1 MMNKKPLN
9 KFILPSFLV
18 LLAAPGTICFYLYQ
32 WGKRLGWI
40 DPILIYANRKEFSN
54 LTAGY
59 AFTMLGFMAAIIT
72 ILFAFSNSRNF
83 RQYKEKGYL
92 RIFFWGYF
100 LCIFTLMLTAFFSV
114 FGFSQVGHVWQHHAL
129 LISFFSSLWQV
140 GLLTLII
147 VNIARQ
153 SA

>member
-1 MMNKKPLN
+1 MKKTIIALA
-9 KFILPSFLV
+9 
-18 LLAAPGTICFYLYQ
+18 LLAAGSVHAAETFIAVSPS
-32 WGKRLGWI
+32 K
-40 DPILIYANRKEFSN
+40 FS
-54 LTAGY
+54 
-59 AFTMLGFMAAIIT
+59 
-72 ILFAFSNSRNF
+72 
-83 RQYKEKGYL
+83 
-92 RIFFWGYF
+92 
-100 LCIFTLMLTAFFSV
+100 TAFFSV